1 MINEYENTL
10 RRLIINILGGEDKD
24 VAKYKVTDNR
34 INQWIEKRNI
44 EQKKNNGILFENRI
58 IFYSDFYDLQTIID
72 KNWESFLPVLNDK
85 KRWLVFFQEVE
96 KYRNTIAHGRQLVK
110 SQEDLLS
117 GIVMDLK
124 NNITIFHNKNNMKED
139 FFIEIIRV
147 SDNLGNSWSRSVFN
161 RSKTPVL
168 REGDEYEINIEAN
181 DPKDREIEYW
191 IFSLGLSLNIVQKSS
206 KFNFTLDSKLV
217 GRNTVLGI
225 QARTPEADY
234 KNEDTLNF
242 RICVLPKEVV

>member
-24 VAKYKVTDNR
+24 VEKYKVTENR

-58 IFYSDFYDLQTIID
+58 LFYSDFYDLQTIID

-96 KYRNTIAHGRQLVK
+96 KYRNTIAHGRQLIK
-110 SQEDLLS
+110 SQENLLS

-124 NNITIFHNKNNMKED
+124 NTITIFHNKNNMKED
-139 FFIEIIRV
+139 FFIEIIRIT
-147 SDNLGNSWSRSVFN
+147 DNLGNSWSKSIFDRSE
-161 RSKTPVL
+161 TPIL
-168 REGDEYEINIEAN
+168 RVGDEYEINIEAN
-181 DPKDREIEYW
+181 DPKDREIEYS
-191 IFSLGLSLNIVQKSS
+191 ISALGSEFVIVQKLS
-206 KFNFTLDSKLV
+206 KFRFVVTSDLV
-217 GRNTVLGI
+217 SRMLSILVYV
-225 QARTPEADY
+225 RTPESNY
-234 KNEDTLNF
+234 KNEHAMNLTL
-242 RICVLPKEVV
+242 CVLPKED

>member
-10 RRLIINILGGEDKD
+10 RRLIINILGGGDKD
-24 VAKYKVTDNR
+24 VGKYKVTENR

-96 KYRNTIAHGRQLVK
+96 KYRNTIAHGRQLIK
-110 SQEDLLS
+110 SQENLLS

-124 NNITIFHNKNNMKED
+124 NTITIFHNKNNMKED
-139 FFIEIIRV
+139 FFIEIVRIT
-147 SDNLGNSWSRSVFN
+147 DNLGNSWGKSILERSE
-161 RSKTPVL
+161 RPIL

-181 DPKDREIEYW
+181 DPKDREIEYCL
-191 IFSLGLSLNIVQKSS
+191 SALGSDFLLVQKSN
-206 KFNFTLDSKLV
+206 KFRFVITPNLIGSFVNILV
-217 GRNTVLGI
+217 HV
-225 QARTPEADY
+225 RTPESDY
-234 KNEDTLNF
+234 KNEHAMDLTL
-242 RICVLPKEVV
+242 CVLPA